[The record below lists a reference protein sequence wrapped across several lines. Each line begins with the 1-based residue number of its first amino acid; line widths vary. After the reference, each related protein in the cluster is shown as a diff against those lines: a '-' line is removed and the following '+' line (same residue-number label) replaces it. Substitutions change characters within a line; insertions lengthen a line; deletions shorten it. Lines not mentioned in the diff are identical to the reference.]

1 MGFPAGFTNAQLA
14 SLLFVNSLF
23 GCAKKK
29 RNWNTNEYLI
39 NTLIKSHFFCSP
51 LSTYTAW
58 VPRPNLLSLCILV
71 GLCRW
76 HSRSLHWTRVPRLLR
91 PVWQCDIHEA
101 VWSEQERHQWLV
113 AARRCGRTYQR
124 HPSNT
129 LWNHFDI
136 WHSQLWKMDE
146 HGPFIEIYLPICLL
160 YLFEIMIS
168 RTILL
173 YKLPPWLWHFSMFLI
188 SSPRWPIFKRRRNI
202 RRRTTT
208 RRISKTKKT
217 KQKETKRKTQ
227 PGLVGE

>member
-1 MGFPAGFTNAQLA
+1 MCPKKTQLEYPWI
-14 SLLFVNSLF
+14 SHEYLDQIPFLLFSFIHLHCL
-23 GCAKKK
+23 GPAPK
-29 RNWNTNEYLI
+29 
-39 NTLIKSHFFCSP
+39 
-51 LSTYTAW
+51 
-58 VPRPNLLSLCILV
+58 SLCIVV

-76 HSRSLHWTRVPRLLR
+76 HPRSLHWTRVPRLLR

-129 LWNHFDI
+129 LWYPFDI
-136 WHSQLWKMDE
+136 WHSQFWKMDE

-168 RTILL
+168 RTIFL

-188 SSPRWPIFKRRRNI
+188 SSPRWPIFKRRRKI
-202 RRRTTT
+202 RRTTT
-208 RRISKTKKT
+208 RRISKTKKK
-217 KQKETKRKTQ
+217 KQKETKRKT
-227 PGLVGE
+227 